1 MNVSAP
7 IANSPLRRS
16 SSLVFVKREGQG
28 GLSESV
34 SSHARYKLRFTR
46 NAFRAICTNPCIH
59 VISLTSSGDRDTSNT
74 MPSTLVPDTTDNR
87 PTVLIVDDESAPRA
101 ALTQI
106 LGQDFQILT
115 AENARAALAVLDD
128 HGVDLVTLDLKLPDR
143 SGSDLLH
150 DIKRAHAEIEVIM
163 VTAYGSLQSAM
174 DCIRHGAAGFLLK
187 PFNASELL
195 AISLQTA
202 QKKLRLDQL
211 RPILTH
217 STTLWGPEPACTK
230 AWQALV
236 HDYTTM
242 NRTGSLSPSHSDE
255 TSPLVPLISDLLEAK
270 DRHLLNHGS
279 RVSFYATLVANRLSL
294 PIAEQQSLA
303 LGALVHDLDLIS
315 VPESHVLKMESD
327 QQIHRPDL
335 GARMGRAMGLS
346 ADAVQIIALHHERW
360 DGTGYP
366 FGLREESTPLLAR
379 IVGIAQAFDDLTAE
393 KPERTSLPINEALQ
407 RIEQQAGAA
416 FDPKL
421 TELFCRTMRE
431 QPPQS

>member
-1 MNVSAP
+1 MP
-7 IANSPLRRS
+7 
-16 SSLVFVKREGQG
+16 SSLVP
-28 GLSESV
+28 
-34 SSHARYKLRFTR
+34 
-46 NAFRAICTNPCIH
+46 NA
-59 VISLTSSGDRDTSNT
+59 
-74 MPSTLVPDTTDNR
+74 TDHK
-87 PTVLIVDDESAPRA
+87 PTVLIVDDEAAPRA

-106 LGQDFQILT
+106 LRQDFHILT
-115 AENARAALAVLDD
+115 AENARAALAILDD

-163 VTAYGSLQSAM
+163 VTAFGSLQSAM

-211 RPILTH
+211 RPILAN
-217 STTLWGPEPACTK
+217 STALWGPEPACTK

-236 HDYTTM
+236 EDYTTL
-242 NRTGSLSPSHSDE
+242 NHAGSLSASHCDE

-270 DRHLLNHGS
+270 DRHLLNHVS
-279 RVSFYATLVANRLSL
+279 RVSFYATLVANRLNL

-315 VPESHVLKMESD
+315 VPDSPVLNMESD
-327 QQIHRPDL
+327 PQIHRPDL

-366 FGLREESTPLLAR
+366 FGLREERTPLLAR
-379 IVGIAQAFDDLTAE
+379 IVGIAQVFDDLAAE
-393 KPERTSLPINEALQ
+393 KQGRTSLSVNEALQ
-407 RIEQQAGAA
+407 QIEQQTGTA
-416 FDPKL
+416 FDPAL
-421 TELFCRTMRE
+421 TELFCSTIRA
-431 QPPQS
+431 QPPQH

>member
-1 MNVSAP
+1 MS
-7 IANSPLRRS
+7 
-16 SSLVFVKREGQG
+16 
-28 GLSESV
+28 
-34 SSHARYKLRFTR
+34 
-46 NAFRAICTNPCIH
+46 
-59 VISLTSSGDRDTSNT
+59 
-74 MPSTLVPDTTDNR
+74 STLVPDITNQK

-106 LGQDFQILT
+106 LKQDFRILT
-115 AENARAALAVLDD
+115 AENAHAALAVLVD

-202 QKKLRLDQL
+202 QKKHRLDLL
-211 RPILTH
+211 RPTLTN
-217 STTLWGPEPACTK
+217 STALWGPEPACTK
-230 AWQALV
+230 AWEALV
-236 HDYTTM
+236 SDYRAM
-242 NRTGSLSPSHSDE
+242 NLPYSSKHDE

-270 DRHLLNHGS
+270 DRYLLNHGS
-279 RVSFYATLVANRLSL
+279 RVSFYATLVAHRLDL

-315 VPESHVLKMESD
+315 IPGPHVLSMESD
-327 QQIHRPDL
+327 QQIHRPGL
-335 GARMGRAMGLS
+335 GAKMGRAMGLS
-346 ADAVQIIALHHERW
+346 ADAVQIIAFHHERW

-366 FGLREESTPLLAR
+366 FGLQEERIPLLSR
-379 IVGIAQAFDDLTAE
+379 IVSIAQLFDQLTAE
-393 KPERTSLPINEALQ
+393 QPERTALPINEALQ
-407 RIEQQAGAA
+407 QIEQQAGTA
-416 FDPKL
+416 FDPTV
-421 TELFCRTMRE
+421 TELFCTTMRE
-431 QPPQS
+431 QPQQH

>member
-1 MNVSAP
+1 
-7 IANSPLRRS
+7 
-16 SSLVFVKREGQG
+16 
-28 GLSESV
+28 
-34 SSHARYKLRFTR
+34 
-46 NAFRAICTNPCIH
+46 
-59 VISLTSSGDRDTSNT
+59 
-74 MPSTLVPDTTDNR
+74 MPSTLVPDSTDHK
-87 PTVLIVDDESAPRA
+87 PTVLIVDDEAAPRA

-106 LGQDFQILT
+106 LNQDFHILT
-115 AENARAALAVLDD
+115 AENARTALAVLDD

-211 RPILTH
+211 RPVLTN
-217 STTLWGPEPACTK
+217 STALWGPEPACTK

-236 HDYTTM
+236 ADYTTM
-242 NRTGSLSPSHSDE
+242 NRTGSLSTSHSDE
-255 TSPLVPLISDLLEAK
+255 TSPLIPLISDLLEAK

-279 RVSFYATLVANRLSL
+279 RVSFYATLVANRLNL

-315 VPESHVLKMESD
+315 VPGSHVLNMESD
-327 QQIHRPDL
+327 PQIHRPDL

-346 ADAVQIIALHHERW
+346 PDAVQIIALHHERW

-366 FGLREESTPLLAR
+366 FGLREERTPLLAR
-379 IVGIAQAFDDLTAE
+379 IVGIAQVFDGLTAD
-393 KPERTSLPINEALQ
+393 KPERTSLPINETLQ
-407 RIEQQAGAA
+407 QIEQQAGTA
-416 FDPKL
+416 FDPTL

-431 QPPQS
+431 QPPQH

>member
-1 MNVSAP
+1 MS
-7 IANSPLRRS
+7 
-16 SSLVFVKREGQG
+16 
-28 GLSESV
+28 
-34 SSHARYKLRFTR
+34 
-46 NAFRAICTNPCIH
+46 NAFRAIRANTCIRA
-59 VISLTSSGDRDTSNT
+59 ISLTDRGDSDTSNPMT
-74 MPSTLVPDTTDNR
+74 LSLVPDTTDFK
-87 PTVLIVDDESAPRA
+87 PTVLIVDDEAAPRA
-101 ALTQI
+101 ALKQI
-106 LGQDFQILT
+106 LGKDFHILT
-115 AENARAALAVLDD
+115 AENARAALAVLDE

-150 DIKRAHAEIEVIM
+150 DIKRTHAQIEVIM

-211 RPILTH
+211 RPVLTN
-217 STTLWGPEPACTK
+217 STTLWGPEPSCTR

-236 HDYTTM
+236 KDYTTM
-242 NRTGSLSPSHSDE
+242 NRTGSLSVSHSDE

-315 VPESHVLKMESD
+315 VSDSHLLNKESD
-327 QQIHRPDL
+327 PQIHHPDL
-335 GARMGRAMGLS
+335 GAKMGRAMGLS
-346 ADAVQIIALHHERW
+346 VDAVQIIALHHERW

-379 IVGIAQAFDDLTAE
+379 IVGIAQVFDDLTAE
-393 KPERTSLPINEALQ
+393 KPERTSLPVNEALQ
-407 RIEQQAGAA
+407 QIEQQAGTA
-416 FDPKL
+416 FDPTL

-431 QPPQS
+431 QPPQH

>member
-1 MNVSAP
+1 
-7 IANSPLRRS
+7 
-16 SSLVFVKREGQG
+16 
-28 GLSESV
+28 
-34 SSHARYKLRFTR
+34 
-46 NAFRAICTNPCIH
+46 
-59 VISLTSSGDRDTSNT
+59 
-74 MPSTLVPDTTDNR
+74 MPSTLVPGTSDHK
-87 PTVLIVDDESAPRA
+87 PTVLIVDDEAAPRA

-106 LGQDFQILT
+106 LSQDFHILT

-128 HGVDLVTLDLKLPDR
+128 HGVDLVTLDLKLPDC
-143 SGSDLLH
+143 SGSDLLN
-150 DIKRAHAEIEVIM
+150 DIKRTHTEIEVIM

-195 AISLQTA
+195 TISLQTA

-211 RPILTH
+211 RPLLIN

-230 AWQALV
+230 SWQALL
-236 HDYTTM
+236 DNYTIM
-242 NRTGSLSPSHSDE
+242 NRTGSLSASHSDE

-294 PIAEQQSLA
+294 SIAEQQSLA

-315 VPESHVLKMESD
+315 VPDSHVLNMESD
-327 QQIHRPDL
+327 PQTHCPDL

-346 ADAVQIIALHHERW
+346 ADAVQIVALHHERW

-366 FGLREESTPLLAR
+366 FGLREDSTPLLAR
-379 IVGIAQAFDDLTAE
+379 IVGIAQVFDDLTAE
-393 KPERTSLPINEALQ
+393 KPDRTSLPINEALQ
-407 RIEQQAGAA
+407 QIEQQAGTS
-416 FDPKL
+416 FDPTL

-431 QPPQS
+431 QPPQH

>member
-1 MNVSAP
+1 
-7 IANSPLRRS
+7 
-16 SSLVFVKREGQG
+16 
-28 GLSESV
+28 
-34 SSHARYKLRFTR
+34 
-46 NAFRAICTNPCIH
+46 
-59 VISLTSSGDRDTSNT
+59 
-74 MPSTLVPDTTDNR
+74 MPSTLVPHTTGHK
-87 PTVLIVDDESAPRA
+87 PTVLIVDDEAAPRA

-106 LGQDFQILT
+106 LRQDFHILT
-115 AENARAALAVLDD
+115 AENASTALAVLND

-143 SGSDLLH
+143 SGSDLLD
-150 DIKRAHAEIEVIM
+150 DIKRTHAEIEVIM

-211 RPILTH
+211 RPVLTN

-230 AWQALV
+230 AWQTLV
-236 HDYTTM
+236 ADYTTM
-242 NRTGSLSPSHSDE
+242 NRTGSLSASHSEE

-315 VPESHVLKMESD
+315 VPASHVLNMESD

-366 FGLREESTPLLAR
+366 FGLREERTPLLAR
-379 IVGIAQAFDDLTAE
+379 IVGIAQVYDDLTAE
-393 KPERTSLPINEALQ
+393 KPERTSLPVNEALQ
-407 RIEQQAGAA
+407 QIEQQAGTA
-416 FDPKL
+416 FDPTL
-421 TELFCRTMRE
+421 TELFCRTMRA
-431 QPPQS
+431 QPPQH

>member
-1 MNVSAP
+1 MS
-7 IANSPLRRS
+7 
-16 SSLVFVKREGQG
+16 
-28 GLSESV
+28 
-34 SSHARYKLRFTR
+34 
-46 NAFRAICTNPCIH
+46 NAFRAIRANTCIRA
-59 VISLTSSGDRDTSNT
+59 ISLTDRGDSDTTNPMTLS
-74 MPSTLVPDTTDNR
+74 LVPDTTDFK
-87 PTVLIVDDESAPRA
+87 PTVLIVDDEAAPRA
-101 ALTQI
+101 ALKQI
-106 LGQDFQILT
+106 LGKDFHILT
-115 AENARAALAVLDD
+115 AENARAALAVLDE

-150 DIKRAHAEIEVIM
+150 DIKRTHAQIEVIM

-211 RPILTH
+211 RPVLTN
-217 STTLWGPEPACTK
+217 STTLWGPEPSCTR

-236 HDYTTM
+236 KDYTTM
-242 NRTGSLSPSHSDE
+242 NRTGSLSVSHSDE

-315 VPESHVLKMESD
+315 VSDSHVLNKESD
-327 QQIHRPDL
+327 PQIHHPDL
-335 GARMGRAMGLS
+335 GAKMGRAMGLS
-346 ADAVQIIALHHERW
+346 VDAVQIIALHHERW

-393 KPERTSLPINEALQ
+393 KPERTSLPVNEALQ
-407 RIEQQAGAA
+407 QIEQQAGTA
-416 FDPKL
+416 FDPTL

-431 QPPQS
+431 QPPQH

>member
-1 MNVSAP
+1 
-7 IANSPLRRS
+7 
-16 SSLVFVKREGQG
+16 
-28 GLSESV
+28 
-34 SSHARYKLRFTR
+34 
-46 NAFRAICTNPCIH
+46 
-59 VISLTSSGDRDTSNT
+59 
-74 MPSTLVPDTTDNR
+74 MPSTLVPDSTDHK
-87 PTVLIVDDESAPRA
+87 PTVLIVDDEAAPRA

-106 LGQDFQILT
+106 LNQDFHILT
-115 AENARAALAVLDD
+115 AENARTALAVLDD

-211 RPILTH
+211 RPVLTN
-217 STTLWGPEPACTK
+217 STALWGPEPACTK

-236 HDYTTM
+236 ADYTTM
-242 NRTGSLSPSHSDE
+242 NRTGSLSASHSEE

-279 RVSFYATLVANRLSL
+279 RVSFYATLAAHRLSL
-294 PIAEQQSLA
+294 SIADQQSLA

-315 VPESHVLKMESD
+315 APDSHVLNMDSNP
-327 QQIHRPDL
+327 QTHSPDL

-346 ADAVQIIALHHERW
+346 ADVVQILALHHERW

-366 FGLREESTPLLAR
+366 FGLREDRTPLLAR
-379 IVGIAQAFDDLTAE
+379 IVGIAQVFDDLTAD
-393 KPERTSLPINEALQ
+393 KPERISLSFDEAIQ
-407 RIEQQAGAA
+407 QIEQQAGTG
-416 FDPKL
+416 FDPTL

-431 QPPQS
+431 QPPQH

>member
-1 MNVSAP
+1 
-7 IANSPLRRS
+7 
-16 SSLVFVKREGQG
+16 
-28 GLSESV
+28 
-34 SSHARYKLRFTR
+34 
-46 NAFRAICTNPCIH
+46 
-59 VISLTSSGDRDTSNT
+59 
-74 MPSTLVPDTTDNR
+74 MPSTLVPDTTDHK
-87 PTVLIVDDESAPRA
+87 PTVLIVDDEAAPRA

-106 LGQDFQILT
+106 LRQDFQILT
-115 AENARAALAVLDD
+115 AENARVALAVLDD

-195 AISLQTA
+195 TISLQTA

-211 RPILTH
+211 RPLLTN
-217 STTLWGPEPACTK
+217 STTLWGPEPDCTK
-230 AWQALV
+230 AWETLV
-236 HDYTTM
+236 ADYTTM
-242 NRTGSLSPSHSDE
+242 NRTRSLSPPQNEE
-255 TSPLVPLISDLLEAK
+255 TSPLIPLVSDLLEAK

-279 RVSFYATLVANRLSL
+279 RVSFYSTLVANRLSL

-315 VPESHVLKMESD
+315 IPDSQVLNMESNPRV
-327 QQIHRPDL
+327 HHPDL
-335 GARMGRAMGLS
+335 GAKMGRAMGLS

-366 FGLREESTPLLAR
+366 FGLREELTPLLAR
-379 IVGIAQAFDDLTAE
+379 IVGIAQVFDELTAE
-393 KPERTSLPINEALQ
+393 KPERTTLPINEALEQ
-407 RIEQQAGAA
+407 IEQQAGTA
-416 FDPKL
+416 FDPSL
-421 TELFCRTMRE
+421 TELFCKTMRE
-431 QPPQS
+431 QPPQH

>member
-1 MNVSAP
+1 
-7 IANSPLRRS
+7 
-16 SSLVFVKREGQG
+16 
-28 GLSESV
+28 
-34 SSHARYKLRFTR
+34 
-46 NAFRAICTNPCIH
+46 
-59 VISLTSSGDRDTSNT
+59 
-74 MPSTLVPDTTDNR
+74 MPSTLVPDITDPK
-87 PTVLIVDDESAPRA
+87 PTVLIVDDEAAPRA

-106 LGQDFQILT
+106 LRQDFHILT
-115 AENARAALAVLDD
+115 AENAHTALAVLDD

-143 SGSDLLH
+143 SGSDLLL

-174 DCIRHGAAGFLLK
+174 DCVRHGAAGFLLK

-211 RPILTH
+211 RPVLSN
-217 STTLWGPEPACTK
+217 STTLWDSEPACTK
-230 AWQALV
+230 AWQVLV
-236 HDYTTM
+236 NDYTTM
-242 NRTGSLSPSHSDE
+242 NRTGSLSASHSDE

-270 DRHLLNHGS
+270 DRHLLNHGN
-279 RVSFYATLVANRLSL
+279 RVSFYSTLVATRLKL

-315 VPESHVLKMESD
+315 VPDSHVLNMDSD
-327 QQIHRPDL
+327 PQIHRPDL

-366 FGLREESTPLLAR
+366 FGLREERTPLLAR
-379 IVGIAQAFDDLTAE
+379 IVGIAQVFDDLTAE
-393 KPERTSLPINEALQ
+393 KPERTALPITEALQ
-407 RIEQQAGAA
+407 QIEQQAGAA
-416 FDPKL
+416 FDPTL

-431 QPPQS
+431 QPPQQ

>member
-1 MNVSAP
+1 
-7 IANSPLRRS
+7 
-16 SSLVFVKREGQG
+16 
-28 GLSESV
+28 
-34 SSHARYKLRFTR
+34 
-46 NAFRAICTNPCIH
+46 
-59 VISLTSSGDRDTSNT
+59 
-74 MPSTLVPDTTDNR
+74 MPSTLVPDTSDHK
-87 PTVLIVDDESAPRA
+87 PTVLIVDDEAAPRA

-106 LGQDFQILT
+106 LSQDFHILT

-128 HGVDLVTLDLKLPDR
+128 HGVDLVTLDLKLPDC
-143 SGSDLLH
+143 SGSDLLN
-150 DIKRAHAEIEVIM
+150 DIKRAHTEIEVIM

-195 AISLQTA
+195 TISLQTA

-211 RPILTH
+211 RPLLIN

-230 AWQALV
+230 SWQALL
-236 HDYTTM
+236 DNYTIM
-242 NRTGSLSPSHSDE
+242 NRTGSLSASHSDE

-294 PIAEQQSLA
+294 SIAEQQSLA

-315 VPESHVLKMESD
+315 VPDSHVLNMESD
-327 QQIHRPDL
+327 PQTHCPDL

-346 ADAVQIIALHHERW
+346 ADAVQIVALHHERW

-366 FGLREESTPLLAR
+366 FGLREDSTPLLAR
-379 IVGIAQAFDDLTAE
+379 IVGIAQVFDDLTAE
-393 KPERTSLPINEALQ
+393 KPDRTSLPINEALQ
-407 RIEQQAGAA
+407 QIEQQAGTS
-416 FDPKL
+416 FDPTL

-431 QPPQS
+431 QPPQH

>member
-1 MNVSAP
+1 
-7 IANSPLRRS
+7 
-16 SSLVFVKREGQG
+16 
-28 GLSESV
+28 
-34 SSHARYKLRFTR
+34 
-46 NAFRAICTNPCIH
+46 
-59 VISLTSSGDRDTSNT
+59 
-74 MPSTLVPDTTDNR
+74 
-87 PTVLIVDDESAPRA
+87 
-101 ALTQI
+101 
-106 LGQDFQILT
+106 
-115 AENARAALAVLDD
+115 
-128 HGVDLVTLDLKLPDR
+128 LDLKLPDR

-211 RPILTH
+211 RPVLTN
-217 STTLWGPEPACTK
+217 SATLWGPEPACTK
-230 AWQALV
+230 AWQSLV
-236 HDYTTM
+236 ESYTTM
-242 NRTGSLSPSHSDE
+242 NRTGSLSASHSDE

-315 VPESHVLKMESD
+315 VTDNPVLNMESD
-327 QQIHRPDL
+327 PHIHRPDL

-366 FGLREESTPLLAR
+366 FGLREERTPLLAR
-379 IVGIAQAFDDLTAE
+379 IVGIAQVFDDLTAE
-393 KPERTSLPINEALQ
+393 KPGRKSLPITEALQ
-407 RIEQQAGAA
+407 QIEQQAGTA
-416 FDPKL
+416 FEPTL

-431 QPPQS
+431 QPPQH

>member
-1 MNVSAP
+1 
-7 IANSPLRRS
+7 
-16 SSLVFVKREGQG
+16 
-28 GLSESV
+28 
-34 SSHARYKLRFTR
+34 
-46 NAFRAICTNPCIH
+46 
-59 VISLTSSGDRDTSNT
+59 
-74 MPSTLVPDTTDNR
+74 MPSTLVPDITALQ
-87 PTVLIVDDESAPRA
+87 PTVLIVDDEAAPRA

-106 LGQDFQILT
+106 LRQDFHILT

-163 VTAYGSLQSAM
+163 VTAHGSLQSAM

-187 PFNASELL
+187 PFNATELL
-195 AISLQTA
+195 EISLQTA
-202 QKKLRLDQL
+202 QKKLRLDRL
-211 RPILTH
+211 RPILTN
-217 STTLWGPEPACTK
+217 STTLWGQEPACTK
-230 AWQALV
+230 AWQVLV
-236 HDYTTM
+236 DDYTTM
-242 NRTGSLSPSHSDE
+242 NRTGSLSASHSDE

-315 VPESHVLKMESD
+315 VSDSHLLNKESD
-327 QQIHRPDL
+327 PQIHHPDL
-335 GARMGRAMGLS
+335 GAKMGRAMGLS
-346 ADAVQIIALHHERW
+346 VDAVQIIALHHERW

-366 FGLREESTPLLAR
+366 FGLREEGTPLLAR
-379 IVGIAQAFDDLTAE
+379 IVGIAQVFDDLTAE
-393 KPERTSLPINEALQ
+393 KPERTSLPVNEALQ
-407 RIEQQAGAA
+407 QIEQQAGTA
-416 FDPKL
+416 FDPTL

-431 QPPQS
+431 QPPQH

>member
-1 MNVSAP
+1 
-7 IANSPLRRS
+7 
-16 SSLVFVKREGQG
+16 
-28 GLSESV
+28 
-34 SSHARYKLRFTR
+34 
-46 NAFRAICTNPCIH
+46 
-59 VISLTSSGDRDTSNT
+59 
-74 MPSTLVPDTTDNR
+74 MPSTLVPHTTGHK
-87 PTVLIVDDESAPRA
+87 PTVLIVDDEAAPRA

-106 LGQDFQILT
+106 LNQDFHILT
-115 AENARAALAVLDD
+115 AENASTALAVLND

-143 SGSDLLH
+143 SGSDLLD
-150 DIKRAHAEIEVIM
+150 DIKRTHAEIEVIM

-211 RPILTH
+211 RPVLSN
-217 STTLWGPEPACTK
+217 STTLWDSEPACTK
-230 AWQALV
+230 AWQVLV
-236 HDYTTM
+236 NDYTTM
-242 NRTGSLSPSHSDE
+242 NRTGSLSASHSDE

-270 DRHLLNHGS
+270 DRHLLNHGN
-279 RVSFYATLVANRLSL
+279 RVSFYSTLVATRLKL

-315 VPESHVLKMESD
+315 VPDSHVLNMDSD
-327 QQIHRPDL
+327 PQIHRPDL

-366 FGLREESTPLLAR
+366 FGLREERTPLLAR
-379 IVGIAQAFDDLTAE
+379 IVGIAQVFDDLTAE
-393 KPERTSLPINEALQ
+393 KPERTAIPITEALQ
-407 RIEQQAGAA
+407 QIEQQAGTA
-416 FDPKL
+416 FDPTL

-431 QPPQS
+431 QPPQR